1 MIIGNTPVPKRELIE
16 LVIKNIPDYQIRNK
30 LKIQSATDIRN
41 RLDDF
46 SKKRIINNFNIK

>member
-46 SKKRIINNFNIK
+46 SKKELLEVLNIK